1 MKNLALT
8 VGVLLAGT
16 LAAFA
21 DVKIGTV
28 DMMLL
33 VRNHKSYE
41 GNKAYLTETEASCKR
56 KLDAMKTSLQSL
68 QDEGRKLADE
78 LRNPMLADASKKSL
92 ENRLVDIQNRFIK
105 QQQEMRNEA
114 LRAEQELSE
123 MEARLL
129 RIQAKDIKDII
140 TKFSEKEGYDLI
152 LDGSAALY
160 AKKTCDVTDGILKQ
174 MGVDPAKARQAVAK
188 EKNEGK

>member
-1 MKNLALT
+1 M
-8 VGVLLAGT
+8 
-16 LAAFA
+16 
-21 DVKIGTV
+21 
-28 DMMLL
+28 
-33 VRNHKSYE
+33 
-41 GNKAYLTETEASCKR
+41 
-56 KLDAMKTSLQSL
+56 
-68 QDEGRKLADE
+68 
-78 LRNPMLADASKKSL
+78 
-92 ENRLVDIQNRFIK
+92 DIQNRFIK

-123 MEARLL
+123 TEARLL

>member
-56 KLDAMKTSLQSL
+56 KLDAMKTGLQSL

-123 MEARLL
+123 TEARLL
-129 RIQAKDIKDII
+129 RIQAKDIKEII

>member
-56 KLDAMKTSLQSL
+56 KLDAMKTGLQSL

-123 MEARLL
+123 TEARLL

>member
-41 GNKAYLTETEASCKR
+41 GNKA
-56 KLDAMKTSLQSL
+56 
-68 QDEGRKLADE
+68 
-78 LRNPMLADASKKSL
+78 
-92 ENRLVDIQNRFIK
+92 
-105 QQQEMRNEA
+105 
-114 LRAEQELSE
+114 
-123 MEARLL
+123 
-129 RIQAKDIKDII
+129 
-140 TKFSEKEGYDLI
+140 
-152 LDGSAALY
+152 
-160 AKKTCDVTDGILKQ
+160 
-174 MGVDPAKARQAVAK
+174 
-188 EKNEGK
+188 

>member
-1 MKNLALT
+1 MKKLALT

-16 LAAFA
+16 LASFA

-56 KLDAMKTSLQSL
+56 KLDAMKTGLQSL

-123 MEARLL
+123 TEARLL

>member
-1 MKNLALT
+1 M
-8 VGVLLAGT
+8 
-16 LAAFA
+16 
-21 DVKIGTV
+21 
-28 DMMLL
+28 
-33 VRNHKSYE
+33 
-41 GNKAYLTETEASCKR
+41 TETEASCKR
-56 KLDAMKTSLQSL
+56 KLDAMKTGLQSL

-123 MEARLL
+123 TEARLL